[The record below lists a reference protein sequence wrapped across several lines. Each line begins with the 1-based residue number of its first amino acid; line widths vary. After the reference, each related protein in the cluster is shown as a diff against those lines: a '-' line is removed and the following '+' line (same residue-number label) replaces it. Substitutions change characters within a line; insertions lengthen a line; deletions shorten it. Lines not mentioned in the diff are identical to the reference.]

1 MSELWSIP
9 LVRISAAVGAAAAAI
24 TLLTPLWDR
33 HLQTAGRRR
42 VWCLLVLALLIAP
55 WLHLPIP
62 AAPAAAPSQ
71 AAAEEAVAVQVLPDT
86 APADPMRPL
95 EPAPAGEASHGVPET
110 AAAPASRISPKA
122 AAAGLYLAGVI
133 LFLLYQITG
142 HLLFS
147 RKVRRWARPVS
158 DPVLLAQYRVLTARD
173 RRPPRL
179 LVLPGLASPMLTRL
193 LRPALLLP
201 QGTEKPQTAQWV
213 LRHELTH
220 WRRRDLL
227 WKVLALAANALHW
240 FNPLVWLLRH
250 RLDRDLEQSC
260 DESVLQ
266 NADAADRRAYGAVIL
281 SAASGGR
288 YPAVSTSL
296 RGGAGAL
303 RHRLGRILDAP
314 RKRGRGW
321 SVLCG
326 VLCLALVLSACA
338 REEVPAE
345 AGTADQTSADAAAP
359 EVTGERKSADIYTVL
374 IAGQAG
380 PYNNTDAILLA
391 SYDVTGQQMTV
402 LNIPRDTMVNVPWD
416 IKKIGS
422 VYQYYGGGE
431 EGMARLRETV
441 TELVGFAPDYTIRV
455 EWDAV
460 GEMVDAM
467 GGVYFDVP
475 MDMDYEDPYQDLSI
489 HISKGPQTLNGEQT
503 MGVIRFRDGKNGY
516 SNGDIGRIE
525 TQQAFLKAMAEQLL
539 QVQNLSKINQF
550 TQVLAENVTT
560 DLSVSNLLWFA
571 QQAVLG
577 GLQAEDIRFVT
588 LPGEGVSAWSRTYH
602 QHLSYIIPQQDALV
616 ELVNDSLSP
625 FQSEVTREDLAL
637 MSVDSQGA
645 LHCTSGPVADTQA
658 AAPAA

>member
-1 MSELWSIP
+1 MAELWSIP
-9 LVRISAAVGAAAAAI
+9 LVRISAAVGAAAAVLA
-24 TLLTPLWDR
+24 LVTPLWDR

-42 VWCLLVLALLIAP
+42 VWCLLVLALLVGP
-55 WLHLPIP
+55 WLRLPIP
-62 AAPAAAPSQ
+62 AAPADSVP
-71 AAAEEAVAVQVLPDT
+71 EAVTEAPTTVQVLPD
-86 APADPMRPL
+86 AVPADTPL
-95 EPAPAGEASHGVPET
+95 WTPEPAPAGGEAPSGVQTAPVSYLSPEVIVT
-110 AAAPASRISPKA
+110 
-122 AAAGLYLAGVI
+122 GFYLAGAVA
-133 LFLLYQITG
+133 FVLYHIG
-142 HLLFS
+142 RHLLFY
-147 RKVRRWARPVS
+147 RKVRRWARPAGNTA
-158 DPVLLAQYRVLTARD
+158 LLAQYQALTAND

-179 LVLPGLASPMLTRL
+179 LILPGLTSPMLAGL
-193 LRPALLLP
+193 VHPALLLP
-201 QGTEKPQTAQWV
+201 RETDDPQAAPWV

-220 WRRRDLL
+220 WRRRDLW

-240 FNPLVWLLRH
+240 FNPLVWLLRS

-303 RHRLGRILDAP
+303 RRRLGRILDAP

-326 VLCLALVLSACA
+326 MLCLALVLSACA

-345 AGTADQTSADAAAP
+345 GDTAGQTSADAAAP
-359 EVTGERKSADIYTVL
+359 EAAGERKSADFYTFL
-374 IAGQAG
+374 ITGQTAAD
-380 PYNNTDAILLA
+380 NNPDTILLA
-391 SYDVTGQQMTV
+391 SYDVSNQKMTV

-416 IKKIGS
+416 VKKIGS
-422 VYQYYGGGE
+422 VCQYYGGGE
-431 EGMARLRETV
+431 EGMAQLREAV
-441 TELVGFAPDYTIRV
+441 TELVGFAPDYTIQV

-467 GGVYFDVP
+467 DGVYFDVP

-489 HISKGPQTLNGEQT
+489 HISKGPQTLNGEQA
-503 MGVIRFRDGKNGY
+503 MGVVRFREGKNGY

-560 DLSVSNLLWFA
+560 DLSLSNLLWFA
-571 QQAVLG
+571 QQAALG
-577 GLQAEDIRFVT
+577 GLQAEEIQFVT
-588 LPGEGVSAWSRTYH
+588 LPGESAAVWSSMY
-602 QHLSYIIPQQDALV
+602 QAHLSYIMPQQDALV
-616 ELVNDSLSP
+616 ELVNGSLNP
-625 FQSEVTREDLAL
+625 YDQELTKQDLAI

-645 LHCTSGPVADTQA
+645 LHCTSGPVADTQS

>member
-158 DPVLLAQYRVLTARD
+158 DPALLAQYRVLTARD

-179 LVLPGLASPMLTRL
+179 LVLPGLASPMLTGL

-201 QGTEKPQTAQWV
+201 RGTGKPQTAQWV

-345 AGTADQTSADAAAP
+345 AGTADQTSGDAAAP

-380 PYNNTDAILLA
+380 PDSNTDAILLA
-391 SYDVTGQQMTV
+391 SYDVMGQQMTV

-441 TELVGFAPDYTIRV
+441 TELVGFAPDYTIQV

-489 HISKGPQTLNGEQT
+489 HISKGPQTLNGEQA
-503 MGVIRFRDGKNGY
+503 MGVIRFREGKNGY

-560 DLSVSNLLWFA
+560 DLSPSNLLWFA

-658 AAPAA
+658 AAPVA

>member
-62 AAPAAAPSQ
+62 AVPAAAGSQ

-158 DPVLLAQYRVLTARD
+158 DPALLAQYRVLTARD

-179 LVLPGLASPMLTRL
+179 LVLPGLASPMLTGL
-193 LRPALLLP
+193 LRPALL
-201 QGTEKPQTAQWV
+201 
-213 LRHELTH
+213 RH
-220 WRRRDLL
+220 WM
-227 WKVLALAANALHW
+227 
-240 FNPLVWLLRH
+240 
-250 RLDRDLEQSC
+250 DRDLEQSC

-380 PYNNTDAILLA
+380 PYSNTDAILLA

-441 TELVGFAPDYTIRV
+441 TELVGFAPDYTIQV

-475 MDMDYEDPYQDLSI
+475 MDMDYEDPYQNLSI
-489 HISKGPQTLNGEQT
+489 HISKGPQTLNGEQA

-560 DLSVSNLLWFA
+560 DLSLSNLLWFA

-658 AAPAA
+658 AAPVA

>member
-1 MSELWSIP
+1 
-9 LVRISAAVGAAAAAI
+9 
-24 TLLTPLWDR
+24 
-33 HLQTAGRRR
+33 
-42 VWCLLVLALLIAP
+42 
-55 WLHLPIP
+55 
-62 AAPAAAPSQ
+62 
-71 AAAEEAVAVQVLPDT
+71 
-86 APADPMRPL
+86 
-95 EPAPAGEASHGVPET
+95 
-110 AAAPASRISPKA
+110 
-122 AAAGLYLAGVI
+122 
-133 LFLLYQITG
+133 
-142 HLLFS
+142 
-147 RKVRRWARPVS
+147 
-158 DPVLLAQYRVLTARD
+158 
-173 RRPPRL
+173 
-179 LVLPGLASPMLTRL
+179 MLTGL

-201 QGTEKPQTAQWV
+201 RGTGKPQTAQWV

-240 FNPLVWLLRH
+240 FNPLVWLRH
-250 RLDRDLEQSC
+250 RLDRDMEQSC
-260 DESVLQ
+260 DEAVLQ
-266 NADAADRRAYGAVIL
+266 GADDAARRSYGAVIL

-441 TELVGFAPDYTIRV
+441 TELVGFAPDYTIQV

-560 DLSVSNLLWFA
+560 DLSPSNLLWFA

-602 QHLSYIIPQQDALV
+602 QRLSYIIPQQDALV

>member
-62 AAPAAAPSQ
+62 AAPAAAGSQ

-86 APADPMRPL
+86 APADPIQPL

-179 LVLPGLASPMLTRL
+179 LVLPGLASPMLTGL

-201 QGTEKPQTAQWV
+201 QGTEKPQTAQWI

-380 PYNNTDAILLA
+380 PDSNTDAILLA

-422 VYQYYGGGE
+422 VYQYYGGGA

-441 TELVGFAPDYTIRV
+441 TELVGFAPDYTIQV

-489 HISKGPQTLNGEQT
+489 HISKGPQTLNGEQA

-560 DLSVSNLLWFA
+560 DLSLSNLLWFA

-602 QHLSYIIPQQDALV
+602 QRLSYIIPQQDALV

-658 AAPAA
+658 AAPVA